1 MLGSIA
7 DVNAD
12 GHAARTTTHVAD
24 RSHRIVHANTGT
36 GTMKKGDVFRGEQGR
51 AAQGGFDQSVVCGQA
66 CGTVAACNSVVVTLD
81 FVSNNYSTV
90 RF

>member
-1 MLGSIA
+1 
-7 DVNAD
+7 
-12 GHAARTTTHVAD
+12 
-24 RSHRIVHANTGT
+24 
-36 GTMKKGDVFRGEQGR
+36 MKKGDVFRGEQGR

-66 CGTVAACNSVVVTLD
+66 CGTVAACNSFVVTLD